1 MTIYQDW
8 LTAKEN
14 EKTAMEA
21 RRLIE
26 DELVSQFKIS
36 EQLDGTENVE
46 IDGYQVKIVGRINR
60 KVDSEKLQELAA
72 ENGLSEHLSSLFRWK
87 PEINAKAW
95 DAASTEITR
104 PLLNAITSTPGRP
117 SFSITKLEK

>member
-95 DAASTEITR
+95 DSASTEITR